1 MRGQSKWYRYTSG
14 DGNDYRVKVLDYLAE
29 AVGLE
34 ENDSLPDLPKTIT
47 PRSFW
52 VQAIDPNPKTGI
64 KTRHKLI
71 VQLSELPKF
80 GAHTLMEIKGIQ
92 VMVTSYRG
100 ESRRL
105 APKSRRTH

>member
-1 MRGQSKWYRYTSG
+1 MRGQSRWYRYTSG

-34 ENDSLPDLPKTIT
+34 LNDSLPNLPKTIT

-52 VQAIDPNPKTGI
+52 VQATNPNPETGI
-64 KTRHKLI
+64 KSRYKLI
-71 VQLSELPKF
+71 VQVSDLPKF
-80 GAHTLMEIKGIQ
+80 GTHTLMEIKGIQ
-92 VMVTSYRG
+92 VIVTSYRG

-105 APKSRRTH
+105 AQKPRRKH